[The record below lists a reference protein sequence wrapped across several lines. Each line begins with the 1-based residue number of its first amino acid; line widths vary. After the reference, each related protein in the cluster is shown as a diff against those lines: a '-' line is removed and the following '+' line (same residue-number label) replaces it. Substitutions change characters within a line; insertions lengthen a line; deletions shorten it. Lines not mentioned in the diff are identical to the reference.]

1 MVIKMGFELSEKT
14 IEKLNIIGG
23 DFAKL
28 LTERAAKEQ
37 NELTEAFRAT
47 AINGKYLYDECLKQG
62 FDKDE
67 AIKFSV
73 EFLVGLSK

>member
-1 MVIKMGFELSEKT
+1 MVNKMGFELSDKT
-14 IEKLNIIGG
+14 IEKLNIIGE

-28 LTERAAKEQ
+28 LTKRAAKEQ

-47 AINGKYLYDECLKQG
+47 AINGKSLYDECLKQG
-62 FDKDE
+62 FDKNE

>member
-1 MVIKMGFELSEKT
+1 MVNKMGFELSDKT
-14 IEKLNIIGG
+14 IEKHNIIGE

-37 NELTEAFRAT
+37 NELTEVFRAT
-47 AINGKYLYDECLKQG
+47 AINGKSLYDECLKQG

>member
-1 MVIKMGFELSEKT
+1 MVNKMGFELSDKT
-14 IEKLNIIGG
+14 IEKLNIIGE

-37 NELTEAFRAT
+37 NELAEAFRAT
-47 AINGKYLYDECLKQG
+47 AINGKSLYDECLKQG
-62 FDKDE
+62 LDKDE

-73 EFLVGLSK
+73 GFLVGLSK

>member
-1 MVIKMGFELSEKT
+1 MGFELSEKT
-14 IEKLNIIGG
+14 IEKLNIIGE

-47 AINGKYLYDECLKQG
+47 AIN
-62 FDKDE
+62 
-67 AIKFSV
+67 
-73 EFLVGLSK
+73 

>member
-1 MVIKMGFELSEKT
+1 MVNKMGFELSDKT
-14 IEKLNIIGG
+14 IEKLNIIGE

-37 NELTEAFRAT
+37 NELTEAFRAA
-47 AINGKYLYDECLKQG
+47 AINGKSLYDECLKQG

-67 AIKFSV
+67 AIKCSV

>member
-1 MVIKMGFELSEKT
+1 MGFELSDKT
-14 IEKLNIIGG
+14 IVKFNIIGE

-28 LTERAAKEQ
+28 LTKRAAKEQ

-47 AINGKYLYDECLKQG
+47 AINGKSLYDECLKQG

-67 AIKFSV
+67 AIKFSIG
-73 EFLVGLSK
+73 FLVGLSK

>member
-14 IEKLNIIGG
+14 IEKLNIFGG

-47 AINGKYLYDECLKQG
+47 AINGKSLYDECLKQG

-73 EFLVGLSK
+73 ELLVGLSK

>member
-1 MVIKMGFELSEKT
+1 MVNKMGFELSDKT
-14 IEKLNIIGG
+14 IEKLNIIGE

-37 NELTEAFRAT
+37 NELAEFFRAT
-47 AINGKYLYDECLKQG
+47 AINGKSLYDECLKQG